1 MGIKQLII
9 VLAHALVGWALCG
22 ASMGIGMATMS
33 LDNALIVHAITAP
46 IVFTLISLVYFY
58 FFNYTSPIQTALIF
72 VGFVIA
78 MDFFVVALI
87 INKSLDMFASPLG
100 TWIPFGLI
108 FGSTY
113 LTGKYVE
120 RRSEYQ
126 VGLSE

>member
-1 MGIKQLII
+1 MGIKQLVI

-33 LDNALIVHAITAP
+33 LDNALIVHAVTAP
-46 IVFTLISLVYFY
+46 IVFTLISLVYFN
-58 FFNYTSPIQTALIF
+58 FFNYTTPIQTALIF

-87 INKSLDMFASPLG
+87 INRSLDMFASPLG

-108 FGSTY
+108 FVSTY

-120 RRSEYQ
+120 RKSEYQ

>member
-1 MGIKQLII
+1 MGIKQLVI

-33 LDNALIVHAITAP
+33 LDNALIVHAVTAP
-46 IVFTLISLVYFY
+46 IVFTLISLVYFN
-58 FFNYTSPIQTALIF
+58 FFNYTTPIQTALIF

-87 INKSLDMFASPLG
+87 INRSLDMFASPLG

-108 FGSTY
+108 FASTY
-113 LTGKYVE
+113 MTGKYVE
-120 RRSEYQ
+120 RKSEYQ